1 MRCNAGLQLYD
12 AFNKFDYDK
21 NGFLSPAEVW
31 GAFSYLRVELTALDV
46 LCFVSAADQDRDGN
60 LSFREFVDILTAQE
74 QEQERGV
81 GVAGAQGGGGAS
93 LPPSPLPISRPA
105 LFPPSLSPSAA
116 EVEAEAEA
124 RSATL
129 STAADSLPMPAP
141 IELVRSQSL
150 RARALRRQVGDVIT
164 NGCGGGGG
172 GDG

>member
-46 LCFVSAADQDRDGN
+46 LCFVGAADQDRDGN
-60 LSFREFVDILTAQE
+60 MSFREFVDILTAQE
-74 QEQERGV
+74 QEQEGGV
-81 GVAGAQGGGGAS
+81 GVAGAQGVAGAS
-93 LPPSPLPISRPA
+93 LPPSPLPASHPA
-105 LFPPSLSPSAA
+105 LFPPSQSTSA
-116 EVEAEAEA
+116 EAEAEA

-164 NGCGGGGG
+164 NCCE
-172 GDG
+172 GDW

>member
-74 QEQERGV
+74 QEQEQEQEGGVGV

-93 LPPSPLPISRPA
+93 LPPSPLPVSHPA
-105 LFPPSLSPSAA
+105 LFPPSPSAA
-116 EVEAEAEA
+116 EAEAEAEA
-124 RSATL
+124 RTATL

-150 RARALRRQVGDVIT
+150 RARALRRQVSDEIT
-164 NGCGGGGG
+164 NGYE
-172 GDG
+172 DGW